1 MERVKIQRLELEQIL
16 LSIILNV
23 ANDEDIKA
31 FNDIYKAYKMKR
43 AQFGLHNTQ
52 IYFEQFLLPIVIK
65 KSDVL
70 IKQIKD
76 NSIKQTFINSIKREE
91 QEKLNTNNNID
102 SIITTKAYSTSYLSK
117 GNQEINT
124 VPDENNRSDT
134 LLIPKRNIHNK
145 TKKQGKCI
153 SKNICLIIICL
164 FVIGFLIYI
173 FSGNI

>member
-43 AQFGLHNTQ
+43 AQFGLINTQ

-102 SIITTKAYSTSYLSK
+102 SIITKKA
-117 GNQEINT
+117 
-124 VPDENNRSDT
+124 
-134 LLIPKRNIHNK
+134 
-145 TKKQGKCI
+145 
-153 SKNICLIIICL
+153 
-164 FVIGFLIYI
+164 
-173 FSGNI
+173 